1 MSVPKELQEAAKDF
15 SLLYAED
22 NEPLRLN
29 ATKLLKKFF
38 HNLYV
43 AADGKEAY
51 ELFKKHTPLI
61 VITDIKMPHLS
72 GLALSEKIH
81 KTNPK
86 VKIIVMTAFDDK
98 EYLYK
103 SIELGVFRYL
113 KKPVS
118 LSDLTHALND
128 AILKI
133 IQERE
138 LELFHDYMRNIFDY
152 QSSLI
157 VMFKNSQ
164 MLLSNQPFKDFFDVD
179 NVDEFLVRYGDLGY
193 LLLEHDGFLYNT
205 PGRDWFSEISANDQ
219 KLYHAKIKNKEG
231 QVRHF
236 FLKYQLVPED
246 DSLAILSFD
255 DVTELNLLRLF
266 DNKKTRNDEI
276 EQDKKAIYNL
286 LEAVHRNGA
295 KVQLYNYY
303 KGLSITNNAFVVD
316 VGEDMVSLKTN
327 FTQQKAVR
335 FEQQT
340 IILSDAFPYALLCS
354 KIVNVNME
362 KQSISLRDLKFIAH
376 SPVERATI
384 RLVPEDR
391 HTVSLFM
398 KDAKYQGLTR
408 IEDIS
413 LDAVSLRVDALPPG
427 IEREIEA
434 YIDMVL
440 EVDKVPFILN
450 VKATLLKK
458 IENRHSYSLVF
469 LFDFS
474 KDQKSK
480 LMKYITKRQMA
491 IIREFKG
498 L

>member
-1 MSVPKELQEAAKDF
+1 MSAPKELQEAAKEF
-15 SLLYAED
+15 SVLYAED
-22 NEPLRLN
+22 NDALRLN

-38 HNLYV
+38 HNVYV

-61 VITDIKMPHLS
+61 IITDIKMPHLS
-72 GLALSEKIH
+72 GLGLSEKIH
-81 KTNPK
+81 KTSPQT
-86 VKIIVMTAFDDK
+86 KIIIMTAFDDK

-118 LSDLTHALND
+118 LADLTHALHE

-133 IQERE
+133 GEEKE

-157 VMFKNSQ
+157 VMYKDTQ
-164 MLLSNQPFKDFFDVD
+164 MLLSNQPFKDFFEVD
-179 NVDEFLVRYGDLGY
+179 NVDEFHMRYGDIGN
-193 LLLEHDGFLYNT
+193 LLLEHDGFLYNQK
-205 PGRDWFSEISANDQ
+205 GRDWYSEISTNDQ
-219 KLYHAKIKNKEG
+219 KLYHAKIKNKQDE
-231 QVRHF
+231 VRHF
-236 FLKYQLVPED
+236 FLKYQKVPED
-246 DSLAILSFD
+246 ESLAILSFD
-255 DVTELNLLRLF
+255 DVTELNLLKLF

-276 EQDKKAIYNL
+276 EQDSKAIFNL

-295 KVQLYNYY
+295 KVQLHNYY

-316 VGEDMVSLKTN
+316 VGKDTVSLKTN
-327 FTQQKAVR
+327 FTQQKAIR

-340 IILSDAFPYALLCS
+340 IILSDAFPYALLCN
-354 KIVNVNME
+354 KIYNMNLE
-362 KQSISLRDLKFIAH
+362 KQSVSLRDLKFIAH
-376 SPVERATI
+376 SPIERTTI
-384 RLVPEDR
+384 RLVPEDK
-391 HTVSLFM
+391 HTVSLFI
-398 KDAKYQGLTR
+398 KDSKYQGTTR

-427 IEREIEA
+427 MEPEIEA
-434 YIDMVL
+434 YVDMVL
-440 EVDKVPFILN
+440 EMDKIPLILN
-450 VKATLLKK
+450 IKARLLKK
-458 IENRHSYSLVF
+458 SENRHSYSLVF
-469 LFDFS
+469 IFDF
-474 KDQKSK
+474 KADQKTK
-480 LMKYITKRQMA
+480 LMKYITKRQMT